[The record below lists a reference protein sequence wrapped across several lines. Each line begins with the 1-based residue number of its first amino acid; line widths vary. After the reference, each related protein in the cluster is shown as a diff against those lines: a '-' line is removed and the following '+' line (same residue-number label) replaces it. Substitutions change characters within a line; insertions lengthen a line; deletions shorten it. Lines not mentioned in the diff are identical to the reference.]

1 MELLNLPLETELLSP
16 EEIAQLTGRSR
27 RDQQI
32 RLLADNGWMFWRNA
46 AGIPVVGRLYA
57 RFKLGGIELSHLAPS
72 PGVVH
77 WDEIR

>member
-1 MELLNLPLETELLSP
+1 MDLNLLLETELLSP

-32 RLLADNGWMFWRNA
+32 RWFTENDWMFWRNA

-57 RFKLGGIELSHLAPS
+57 RFKLAGIELTALAPTN
-72 PGVVH
+72 GVVH
-77 WDEIR
+77 WDKIK